1 MSIVHTYRNKDYLLS
16 DYASH
21 HVTYSSGNKYRMS
34 FHIKQEELVN
44 YLLPGEPLT
53 PEILERGSFIE
64 IAEFIKRNIETIA
77 WKRFLE
83 PNDKTFWFLE
93 HVEIQSDS
101 EGYLVTVEYVDAT
114 FYAFEV
120 QTQMQNV
127 RIMRFRN
134 DPTVIMA
141 HGYDP
146 ADVAY
151 IERSRIINQRSDG
164 HAEGVE
170 IKVPMFQFNVEY
182 FVSQRMWK
190 EELKD
195 KIFNVVG
202 KVLKYDWGGY
212 PPNTIFVD
220 DLTIDARPASEAV
233 RVRWKLLYR
242 PPFYL
247 FLESVLGTGASP
259 LVLLIDK
266 PWDYR
271 WVYALDVGVM
281 TPLGKNM
288 TIQDGVAYFEGRVY
302 EYTDERVIREP
313 S

>member
-1 MSIVHTYRNKDYLLS
+1 MTVTHFYQNKDYLLS

-34 FHIKQEELVN
+34 FHIKQEELTQF
-44 YLLPGEPLT
+44 LRFGATAPADL
-53 PEILERGSFIE
+53 LERGSFIE
-64 IAEFIKRNIETIA
+64 IAEFIKRNIEIIA

-83 PNDKTFWFLE
+83 PDDKIFWFVE

-101 EGYLVTVEYVDAT
+101 EGYFVTVEYVDAT

-127 RIMRFRN
+127 RIMRYRN
-134 DPTVIMA
+134 SPTVIVKS
-141 HGYDP
+141 GYST
-146 ADVAY
+146 ADVAD
-151 IERSRIINQRSDG
+151 IANSRVINQRSDG

-170 IKVPMFQFNVEY
+170 IKIPMYQFNIEY
-182 FVSQRMWK
+182 FVSQKMWK

-195 KIFNVVG
+195 KIFDVVG
-202 KVLKYDWGGY
+202 KVLDYTWGGY
-212 PPNTIFVD
+212 PAKTIFVD

-247 FLESVLGTGASP
+247 NLDEVWGTGGGT
-259 LVLLIDK
+259 LLYIDK

-271 WVYALDVGVM
+271 WVYAIDIGVM
-281 TPLGKNM
+281 TPLGKSI

-302 EYTDERVIREP
+302 EYTTERVIREP

>member
-1 MSIVHTYRNKDYLLS
+1 MSIAHFYQNKDYLLS

-34 FHIKQEELVN
+34 FHIKQEELTQF
-44 YLLPGEPLT
+44 LRLGATAPADL
-53 PEILERGSFIE
+53 LERGSFIE
-64 IAEFIKRNIETIA
+64 IAEFIKRNIEIIA

-83 PNDKTFWFLE
+83 PDDRTFWFVE

-134 DPTVIMA
+134 DPLMLVKS
-141 HGYDP
+141 GYSV
-146 ADVAY
+146 ADVAA
-151 IERSRIINQRSDG
+151 IQQSRVINQRSDG
-164 HAEGVE
+164 HAEGIE
-170 IKVPMFQFNVEY
+170 IKVPLYQFNIEY

-190 EELKD
+190 EELKGR
-195 KIFNVVG
+195 IFDVVG
-202 KVLKYDWGGY
+202 KVLDYEWGGY
-212 PPNTIFVD
+212 PEKTVFVD

-242 PPFYL
+242 PRFYL
-247 FLESVLGTGASP
+247 DLDQVLGGGGFGPTF
-259 LVLLIDK
+259 ITR

-271 WVYALDVGVM
+271 WVYAIDVGVM
-281 TPLGKNM
+281 TPLGKSI
-288 TIQDGVAYFEGRVY
+288 TIQDGVAYFEGQVY
-302 EYTDERVIREP
+302 EYTTERVIREP

>member
-1 MSIVHTYRNKDYLLS
+1 MSITHQFQNKDYLLS

-21 HVTYSSGNKYRMS
+21 HVTYSSGNKYRMT

-44 YLLPGEPLT
+44 YLRPGEPIT
-53 PEILERGSFIE
+53 PEILERGSFVE
-64 IAEFIKRNIETIA
+64 VAEFIKRNIETIA

-83 PNDKTFWFLE
+83 PDDRTFWFME

-101 EGYLVTVEYVDAT
+101 QGYLVTVEYVDAT
-114 FYAFEV
+114 FYAFEI
-120 QTQMQNV
+120 QTVMQNV

-134 DPTVIMA
+134 DPTVIIKT
-141 HGYDP
+141 GYSS
-146 ADVAY
+146 ADVAD

-164 HAEGVE
+164 HAEGTE
-170 IKVPMFQFNVEY
+170 IKVPLYQFNIEY

-190 EELKD
+190 EELKN

-202 KVLKYDWGGY
+202 KVLDYDWGGY
-212 PPNTIFVD
+212 EPKTIFVD

-242 PPFYL
+242 KPFYL
-247 FLESVLGTGASP
+247 NLEEVWGSGSGP
-259 LVLLIDK
+259 LIYIDK

-271 WVYALDVGVM
+271 WVYTLDVGVM
-281 TPLGKNM
+281 SPLGKNL
-288 TIQDGVAYFEGRVY
+288 IYQDGVAYFEGKIY
-302 EYTDERVIREP
+302 EYTTDRVIREP

>member
-1 MSIVHTYRNKDYLLS
+1 MSIIHTYQNKDYLLS

-34 FHIKQEELVN
+34 FHIRQEELVN
-44 YLLPGEPLT
+44 YLRPGEPLM

-83 PNDKTFWFLE
+83 PDDRTFWFVE

-127 RIMRFRN
+127 RIMRYRN
-134 DPTVIMA
+134 NPLMLIKS
-141 HGYDP
+141 GYSISD
-146 ADVAY
+146 AAA
-151 IERSRIINQRSDG
+151 IQQSRIINQRSDG

-170 IKVPMFQFNVEY
+170 IKVPMYQFNVEY

-195 KIFNVVG
+195 RIFNVVG
-202 KVLKYDWGGY
+202 KVLDYEWGGY
-212 PPNTIFVD
+212 PEKTIFVD

-242 PPFYL
+242 PRFYL
-247 FLESVLGTGASP
+247 DLDQVLGGGSHGPTF
-259 LVLLIDK
+259 ITR

-271 WVYALDVGVM
+271 WVYAIDVGLM
-281 TPLGKNM
+281 TPLGKSI
-288 TIQDGVAYFEGRVY
+288 TIQDGVAYFEGQVY
-302 EYTDERVIREP
+302 EYTTERVIREP

>member
-1 MSIVHTYRNKDYLLS
+1 MSIVHNYQNKDYLLS

-34 FHIKQEELVN
+34 FHIRQEELVD
-44 YLLPGEPLT
+44 YLRPGEPLT
-53 PEILERGSFIE
+53 PEILTRGSFIE

-83 PNDKTFWFLE
+83 PDDRTFWLVE
-93 HVEIQSDS
+93 HVEIQTDS

-127 RIMRFRN
+127 RIMRYRN
-134 DPTVIMA
+134 NPLMLVKSS
-141 HGYDP
+141 YDP
-146 ADVAY
+146 ADVMY
-151 IERSRIINQRSDG
+151 LKDSRVINQRSDG

-170 IKVPMFQFNVEY
+170 IKVPMYQFNIEY

-202 KVLKYDWGGY
+202 KVLDYEWGGY
-212 PPNTIFVD
+212 PAKTIFVD

-242 PPFYL
+242 PRFYL
-247 FLESVLGTGASP
+247 DLDQVLGSGSSFGPTF
-259 LVLLIDK
+259 IDK

-271 WVYALDVGVM
+271 WVYNLDVGIM
-281 TPLGKNM
+281 TPLGKTL
-288 TIQDGVAYFEGRVY
+288 TIQDGVAYFEGQVY
-302 EYTDERVIREP
+302 EYTTERVIREP

>member
-1 MSIVHTYRNKDYLLS
+1 
-16 DYASH
+16 
-21 HVTYSSGNKYRMS
+21 MS
-34 FHIKQEELVN
+34 FHIKQEELTQF
-44 YLLPGEPLT
+44 LRLGATAPADL
-53 PEILERGSFIE
+53 LERGSFIE
-64 IAEFIKRNIETIA
+64 IAEFIKRNIEIIA

-83 PNDKTFWFLE
+83 PDDKTFWFVE

-101 EGYLVTVEYVDAT
+101 EGYFVTVEYVDAT

-127 RIMRFRN
+127 RIMRYRN
-134 DPTVIMA
+134 SPTVIVKT
-141 HGYDP
+141 GYST

-151 IERSRIINQRSDG
+151 LQDSRVINQRSDG

-170 IKVPMFQFNVEY
+170 IKVPMYQFNIEY

-190 EELKD
+190 EELKLR
-195 KIFNVVG
+195 IFDVVG
-202 KVLKYDWGGY
+202 KVLDYEWGGY
-212 PPNTIFVD
+212 PAKTIFVD

-247 FLESVLGTGASP
+247 NLDEVWGTGGGT
-259 LVLLIDK
+259 LLYIDK

-271 WVYALDVGVM
+271 WVYAIDVGLM
-281 TPLGKNM
+281 TPLGKSI

-302 EYTDERVIREP
+302 EYTTERVIREP